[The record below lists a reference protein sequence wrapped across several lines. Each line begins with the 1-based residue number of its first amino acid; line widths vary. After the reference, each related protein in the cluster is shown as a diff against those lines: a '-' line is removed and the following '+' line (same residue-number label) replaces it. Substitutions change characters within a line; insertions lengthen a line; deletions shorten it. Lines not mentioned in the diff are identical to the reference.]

1 MFVHGG
7 SCHRTYALIK
17 CFVQVDDQMLNRISF
32 AAALLVS
39 AALATSPALAASGPV
54 GVWKLDEGSGTRVA
68 DGSGNGNNGVLSGGV
83 SWVPGTSGSALSFD
97 GVSGE
102 LKIADNDALEPAST
116 LTVSAWIKNA
126 GSPGK
131 FSYVVAKGATSCIA
145 ASYGL
150 YSGPDGGLDF
160 YVSHGHGSVYAR
172 SPDAGQGVWDGNW
185 HLAVGTYDGHT
196 IRLYVDGVEVGTG
209 TPWTGALEYVLP
221 NSNDFYIG
229 NYPGCA
235 DHAFQGAI
243 DDVMVW
249 DRTLDATDVAG
260 LLPPASIPP
269 SQPAPPSGAG
279 GAQGGGGTHTTGG
292 GNGGNGGTGT
302 PAKTKDPLPSISG
315 VKLSNQIV
323 TVDMHGNLISKGL
336 SGPSLTYTESEAAKL
351 TVTLLR
357 SENGVRRGKRCVA
370 PAGHRR
376 ARGCTHFVVISSVN
390 HTDQAGSLTLRLNQL
405 LKRHLSPGT
414 YRLDVT
420 PRAQGKVGKTV
431 SVHFVVRQSHRRG

>member
-1 MFVHGG
+1 
-7 SCHRTYALIK
+7 
-17 CFVQVDDQMLNRISF
+17 MLNRISF

-54 GVWKLDEGSGTRVA
+54 GVWKLDEGSGTHVA
-68 DGSGNGNNGVLSGGV
+68 DGSGNGNNGLLSGGV
-83 SWVPGTSGSALSFD
+83 SWVPGVAGISGSALTFD
-97 GVSGE
+97 GSSGE
-102 LKIADNDALEPAST
+102 VKVADNNVLEPAST
-116 LTVSAWIKNA
+116 VTVSAWIKHA
-126 GSPGK
+126 GSPGNY
-131 FSYVVAKGATSCIA
+131 SYVAAKGGNGCLA

-150 YSGPDGGLDF
+150 YSGPAGGLEF
-160 YVSHGHGSVYAR
+160 YVSRGHGSFFAH
-172 SPDAGQGVWDGNW
+172 SPDAGHGVWDGNW
-185 HLAVGTYDGHT
+185 HLAVGTYDGQT
-196 IRLYVDGVEVGTG
+196 IRLYVDGVEVGSG
-209 TPWTGALEYVLP
+209 MAWTGSLEYLLP